1 MWRDPPVSNTGPW
14 PALPGRPRASLAAV
28 QAGDLVQP
36 IVAATPQ
43 MSLLDAAV
51 GFAGAGLPGLVV
63 VDGHDRLLGVLPG
76 SALVR
81 LGLPQYVLDD
91 PALAGVLDESASHLL
106 TARLTTLSVADALA
120 DEEPDPHPQVE
131 VSATLV
137 EVASVMAREQ
147 VGLVVVIDG
156 DGRVLGV
163 VTAVALLAAVLP
175 EA

>member
-1 MWRDPPVSNTGPW
+1 VTPQTP
-14 PALPGRPRASLAAV
+14 LLAATV
-28 QAGDLVQP
+28 D
-36 IVAATPQ
+36 
-43 MSLLDAAV
+43 
-51 GFAGAGLPGLVV
+51 FAGAGLPGLVV
-63 VDGHDRLLGVLPG
+63 VDADHRLLGVLPG

-91 PALAGVLDESASHLL
+91 PALAGVLDESASVLL
-106 TARLTTLSVADALA
+106 TARLTALSVADALA

-131 VSATLV
+131 ASATLV
-137 EVASVMAREQ
+137 EVASVMARER

-156 DGRVLGV
+156 DARVLGV